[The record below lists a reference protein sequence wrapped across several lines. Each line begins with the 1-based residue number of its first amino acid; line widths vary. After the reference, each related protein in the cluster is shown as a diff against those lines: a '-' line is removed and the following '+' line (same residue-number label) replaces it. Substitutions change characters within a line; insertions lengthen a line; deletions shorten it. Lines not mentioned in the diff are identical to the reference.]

1 MSYSFLKNVQLIHQ
15 AEVIRPAGELSHP
28 IPQVGI
34 NSWYDDP
41 DGCGVSLKFE
51 GTGCFPLPKKT
62 IVSRKKK
69 MEKVQLSHEKWPYPI
84 RVLLLGKYIGL
95 FRVHNPHQATSL
107 FGEQQRGGIFPWLE
121 D

>member
-1 MSYSFLKNVQLIHQ
+1 MSYVSYLFLKNVQLIHQ

-41 DGCGVSLKFE
+41 DGGGVSLKFE

-69 MEKVQLSHEKWPYPI
+69 DGKGSIEPRKIALSHPCFI
-84 RVLLLGKYIGL
+84 IG
-95 FRVHNPHQATSL
+95 
-107 FGEQQRGGIFPWLE
+107 
-121 D
+121 